1 MIDDSRDAAILR
13 LYHAEKWPVGT
24 IAGELGVH
32 HAVVERVLRAE
43 HAPAVKLVRASMLDP
58 YAPFIVKTLEAH
70 PRLRASR
77 LYDMCVARGYA
88 GGPDHFRHRV
98 RQLRPKR
105 AAEAF
110 IRRRPLPGE
119 EAQVDW
125 GHFGRITIGRANRQL
140 MAFVMVLSWSR
151 MIFLRFF
158 LGAQMECFLR
168 GHALAFQSFGGVA
181 RVLFYDNLKS
191 AVLERRGDAIRFHPT
206 ILALSKHYH
215 FEPRPVAVARGNE
228 KGRVERAIRFVR
240 ESFFPA
246 RKWKDLADLNAQ
258 AQEWCQERAAS
269 RPWVDDKAQVVR
281 DVFAKERE
289 LLIRLPDNP
298 FPTDLVTEVKIGK
311 TPYAR
316 FDGNDY
322 TVPHTHVR
330 QALTVA
336 ASETRVRILEGTQV
350 LADHERTYD
359 RGSQVEQ
366 RTHIDLLV
374 ESKRNARKARA
385 SDRLT
390 RSAPTVEKLLR
401 LLAERGTNLGSAC
414 GQLLRLLDE
423 HGGTQL
429 ERAAREALEKH
440 APEPRSVRL
449 ILDRMRLDEGRSA
462 RVPVDLPDDPRIKDI
477 VVRPHSLET
486 YDALGHC
493 GDQQEEGSSDEEQ

>member
-1 MIDDSRDAAILR
+1 MIDDAKEAEILR
-13 LYHAEKWPVGT
+13 LYHAEKWPVNT
-24 IAGELGVH
+24 IAGDLGVH
-32 HAVVERVLRAE
+32 HGVVERVLRAE
-43 HAPAVKLVRASMLDP
+43 LSPACRLVRPSQIDP
-58 YAPFIVKTLEAH
+58 YIPFIQKTLEAH

-77 LYDMCVARGYA
+77 LYDMCVARGYT

-105 AAEAF
+105 VAEAF
-110 IRRRPLPGE
+110 LRRRPLPAE

-125 GHFGRITIGRANRQL
+125 GHFGRVSIGRANRQL

-158 LGAQMECFLR
+158 LGAPMECFLR
-168 GHALAFQSFGGVA
+168 GHVQAFQAFGGVA
-181 RVLFYDNLKS
+181 RVLLYDNLKS

-258 AQEWCQERAAS
+258 AQVWCEDRAAS
-269 RPWVDDKAQVVR
+269 RPWVDDKARRVHE
-281 DVFAKERE
+281 VFGEERE
-289 LLIRLPDNP
+289 LLIDLPDNP
-298 FPTDLVTEVKIGK
+298 FPTDLITEVKIGK

-316 FDGNDY
+316 FDSNDY

-330 QALTVA
+330 RVLTIA
-336 ASETRVRILEGTQV
+336 ASETRVRILEGTEV
-350 LADHERTYD
+350 LADHQRSYD
-359 RGSQVEQ
+359 RGQQIEE
-366 RTHIDLLV
+366 RAHIDLLV

-390 RSAPTVEKLLR
+390 QAAPTVEELIRK
-401 LLAERGTNLGSAC
+401 LAERGLNIGSAC
-414 GQLLRLLDE
+414 GQLLRLLDQY
-423 HGGTQL
+423 GGAQL
-429 ERAAREALEKH
+429 ERAAREALEKDM
-440 APEPRSVRL
+440 PEPRSVRL
-449 ILDRMRLDEGRSA
+449 ILDRMRLDEDRPT
-462 RVPVDLPDDPRIKDI
+462 RIPVDLPDDPRITGL

-486 YDALGHC
+486 YDALGQ
-493 GDQQEEGSSDEEQ
+493 GQDVEGEGTDEER

>member
-1 MIDDSRDAAILR
+1 MIGDAKEAEILR
-13 LYHAEKWPVGT
+13 LFHAEKWPVNT
-24 IAGELGVH
+24 IACELGVH

-43 HAPAVKLVRASMLDP
+43 LAPACRLVRPSMLDP
-58 YAPFIVKTLEAH
+58 YIPFIQKTLEAY

-77 LYDMCVARGYA
+77 LYDMCIARGYA

-105 AAEAF
+105 VAEAF
-110 IRRRPLPGE
+110 LRRRPLPAE

-158 LGAQMECFLR
+158 LGAPMECFLR
-168 GHALAFQSFGGVA
+168 GHVLAFQSFGGVA
-181 RVLFYDNLKS
+181 RVLLYDNLKS

-215 FEPRPVAVARGNE
+215 FEPRPVAIARGNE

-246 RKWKDLADLNAQ
+246 RKWQDLADLNAQ
-258 AQEWCQERAAS
+258 AQEWCGGRAAS
-269 RPWVDDKAQVVR
+269 RPWVDDKARRVHE
-281 DVFAKERE
+281 VFEEERE
-289 LLIRLPDNP
+289 LLIELPDNP
-298 FPTDLVTEVKIGK
+298 FPTDLVVEVKIGK

-316 FDGNDY
+316 FDENDY

-330 QALTVA
+330 RVLSVA
-336 ASETRVRILEGTQV
+336 ASETRVRILEGTKI
-350 LADHERTYD
+350 LADHERSYD
-359 RGSQVEQ
+359 RGKQIEERV
-366 RTHIDLLV
+366 HIDLLV
-374 ESKRNARKARA
+374 ESKRNARKGRA

-390 RSAPTVEKLLR
+390 RAAPTVEKLLR
-401 LLAERGTNLGSAC
+401 LLAERGANLGSAC
-414 GQLLRLLDE
+414 AQLLRLLDE
-423 HGGTQL
+423 HGHAQL
-429 ERAAREALEKH
+429 ERAAQEALLKEM
-440 APEPRSVRL
+440 PEPRSVRL
-449 ILDRMRLDEGRSA
+449 ILDRMRLDEDRPM
-462 RVPVDLPDDPRIKDI
+462 RVPVHLPDDPRIKDL

-486 YDALGHC
+486 YDVLGQ
-493 GDQQEEGSSDEEQ
+493 GRDAEEEQTDEEQ

>member
-1 MIDDSRDAAILR
+1 MIDDAKEAAILR
-13 LYHAEKWPVGT
+13 MYHAEKWPVNT
-24 IAGELGVH
+24 IADQLGVH
-32 HAVVERVLRAE
+32 HDVVERVVRAE
-43 HAPAVKLVRASMLDP
+43 RAPAVQLVRASILDP
-58 YAPFIVKTLEAH
+58 YVPFIKKTLEEH
-70 PRLRASR
+70 SRLRASR
-77 LYDMCVARGYA
+77 LYDMCVARGYV

-110 IRRRPLPGE
+110 LRRRPLPAE

-158 LGAQMECFLR
+158 LGAPMECFLR
-168 GHALAFQSFGGVA
+168 GHVQAFEHLGGVA

-191 AVLERRGDAIRFHPT
+191 AVLERHGDAIRFHPT
-206 ILALSKHYH
+206 ILALAKHYR
-215 FEPRPVAVARGNE
+215 FEPRPVAIARGNE

-246 RKWKDLADLNAQ
+246 RKWKDLDDLNAQ
-258 AQEWCQERAAS
+258 AQKWCEERAAS
-269 RPWVDDKAQVVR
+269 RRWVDDKTRRVR
-281 DVFAKERE
+281 EVFEEERE
-289 LLIRLPDNP
+289 LLLDLPGNP
-298 FPTDLVTEVKIGK
+298 FPTDRVAEVQIGK

-322 TVPHTHVR
+322 TVPHEHVR
-330 QALTVA
+330 RTLTVA
-336 ASETRVRILEGTQV
+336 ASETRVRILDGTQV
-350 LADHERTYD
+350 LAEHERSYD
-359 RGSQVEQ
+359 RDQQVEE

-390 RSAPTVEKLLR
+390 RSAPTTEKLLR
-401 LLAERGTNLGSAC
+401 KLAERGANLGSAC

-423 HGGTQL
+423 HGGTRL
-429 ERAAREALEKH
+429 ECAAREALEKDV
-440 APEPRSVRL
+440 PEPRSVRL
-449 ILDRMRLDEGRSA
+449 ILDRMRLDEDRPA
-462 RVPVDLPDDPRIKDI
+462 RVPVDLPDDPRITNL
-477 VVRPHSLET
+477 VVRPHALET
-486 YDALGHC
+486 YDALG
-493 GDQQEEGSSDEEQ
+493 QVREEGEEGAHEEA

>member
-1 MIDDSRDAAILR
+1 MIDDAKEAEILR
-13 LYHAEKWPVGT
+13 LFHAEKWPVNT

-43 HAPAVKLVRASMLDP
+43 QAPACRLVRPSLLDP
-58 YAPFIVKTLEAH
+58 YIPFIQKTLETH

-98 RQLRPKR
+98 QHLRPKR
-105 AAEAF
+105 QAEAF
-110 IRRRPLPGE
+110 LRRRPLPAE

-125 GHFGRITIGRANRQL
+125 GHFGRVTIGRANRQL

-158 LGAQMECFLR
+158 LGAPMECFLR
-168 GHALAFQSFGGVA
+168 GHVLAFQSFGGVA
-181 RVLFYDNLKS
+181 RVLLYDNLKS

-206 ILALSKHYH
+206 ILALSKHYR
-215 FEPRPVAVARGNE
+215 FEPRPVAIARGNE

-246 RKWKDLADLNAQ
+246 REWKDLADLNAQ
-258 AQEWCQERAAS
+258 AREWCEGRAAS
-269 RPWVDDKAQVVR
+269 RPWVDDKARRVHE
-281 DVFAKERE
+281 VFKEECE
-289 LLIRLPDNP
+289 LLIDLPANP
-298 FPTDLVTEVKIGK
+298 FPTDLVTEVKVGK

-330 QALTVA
+330 RVLTVA
-336 ASETRVRILEGTQV
+336 ASETRVRILEGTKV
-350 LADHERTYD
+350 LADHERSYD
-359 RGSQVEQ
+359 RGKEVEQ
-366 RTHIDLLV
+366 RVHIDLLV
-374 ESKRNARKARA
+374 ESKRNARKTRA

-390 RSAPTVEKLLR
+390 RSAPTVKELLR
-401 LLAERGTNLGSAC
+401 LLAERGANLGSAC

-429 ERAAREALEKH
+429 ERAVREAVEKDV
-440 APEPRSVRL
+440 PEPRSVRL
-449 ILDRMRLDEGRSA
+449 ILDRMRLDGGRPV

-486 YDALGHC
+486 YDVLGQ
-493 GDQQEEGSSDEEQ
+493 GRDTEEEGTDEEQ